1 ACVLSRDLA
10 VLQSIADLAG
20 EIAALEQEVIRK
32 ELHLL
37 TLYRRAFDQQLSDS
51 WKYAS
56 LNFCISQEVSSRP
69 ASKHSSLVNFLNAS
83 ISDYVPKI
91 SCKLSEDILGCI
103 ASVYCKLA
111 STP

>member
-1 ACVLSRDLA
+1 MHMFICTINYTCVLSHDLA

-51 WKYAS
+51 CS
-56 LNFCISQEVSSRP
+56 VSQVHNS
-69 ASKHSSLVNFLNAS
+69 
-83 ISDYVPKI
+83 
-91 SCKLSEDILGCI
+91 GC
-103 ASVYCKLA
+103 
-111 STP
+111 